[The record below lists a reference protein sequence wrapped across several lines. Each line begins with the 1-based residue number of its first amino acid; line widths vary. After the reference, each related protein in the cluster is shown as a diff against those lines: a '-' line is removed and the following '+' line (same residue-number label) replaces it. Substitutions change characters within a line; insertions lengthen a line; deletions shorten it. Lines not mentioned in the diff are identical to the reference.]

1 MDEDL
6 PTTEY
11 ISPNED
17 GTFTLPEEAETM
29 EGATVPLK
37 MSDFTYVVE
46 DMAGNITYTPV
57 TKLLE
62 GHSNKPEQDG
72 SDQAPDKKPEAK
84 PEQDGSGQTPD
95 KKTETK
101 PEKDSS
107 GQTPGKTPQKGQ
119 PSRTL
124 EKRSSKRA
132 LATKASTRD
141 QLPTTND
148 KDTNRLH
155 LLKLVMTTFFLG
167 LVAHIFKTKRQ
178 KETKK

>member
-1 MDEDL
+1 MIVDNTTPEVATSATFSTEDRRLTLASKPKTSQPVYRERIAYTYMDEDL

-72 SDQAPDKKPEAK
+72 SDQAPDKKPDKKPETK

-95 KKTETK
+95 KKPETK

-107 GQTPGKTPQKGQ
+107 GQTPGKTPQKV
-119 PSRTL
+119 
-124 EKRSSKRA
+124 
-132 LATKASTRD
+132 
-141 QLPTTND
+141 N
-148 KDTNRLH
+148 
-155 LLKLVMTTFFLG
+155 LLVL
-167 LVAHIFKTKRQ
+167 
-178 KETKK
+178 

>member
-1 MDEDL
+1 
-6 PTTEY
+6 
-11 ISPNED
+11 
-17 GTFTLPEEAETM
+17 
-29 EGATVPLK
+29 
-37 MSDFTYVVE
+37 
-46 DMAGNITYTPV
+46 
-57 TKLLE
+57 
-62 GHSNKPEQDG
+62 DG
-72 SDQAPDKKPEAK
+72 SGQAPDKKPEAK

-95 KKTETK
+95 KKPETK

-132 LATKASTRD
+132 LATKASARD

-155 LLKLVMTTFFLG
+155 LLKLVMTTFFFG

>member
-1 MDEDL
+1 
-6 PTTEY
+6 
-11 ISPNED
+11 
-17 GTFTLPEEAETM
+17 
-29 EGATVPLK
+29 
-37 MSDFTYVVE
+37 
-46 DMAGNITYTPV
+46 
-57 TKLLE
+57 
-62 GHSNKPEQDG
+62 G
-72 SDQAPDKKPEAK
+72 SGQAPDKKPEAK
-84 PEQDGSGQTPD
+84 PEQDGSGQAPD
-95 KKTETK
+95 KKPETKPETK

-132 LATKASTRD
+132 LATKASTKD

-167 LVAHIFKTKRQ
+167 LVAHIFKTKRT
-178 KETKK
+178 ED

>member
-1 MDEDL
+1 
-6 PTTEY
+6 
-11 ISPNED
+11 
-17 GTFTLPEEAETM
+17 
-29 EGATVPLK
+29 
-37 MSDFTYVVE
+37 
-46 DMAGNITYTPV
+46 
-57 TKLLE
+57 
-62 GHSNKPEQDG
+62 QDG

-95 KKTETK
+95 KKPETK

-167 LVAHIFKTKRQ
+167 LVAHIFKTKRT
-178 KETKK
+178 ED

>member
-1 MDEDL
+1 
-6 PTTEY
+6 
-11 ISPNED
+11 
-17 GTFTLPEEAETM
+17 
-29 EGATVPLK
+29 
-37 MSDFTYVVE
+37 
-46 DMAGNITYTPV
+46 
-57 TKLLE
+57 
-62 GHSNKPEQDG
+62 PEQDG
-72 SDQAPDKKPEAK
+72 SDQAPDQKPEAK

-95 KKTETK
+95 KK

-167 LVAHIFKTKRQ
+167 LVAHIFKTKRT
-178 KETKK
+178 ED